1 MSEPRTKPEPSEFQP
16 ITLSTEPASAIFRL
30 QLRVDNRLGR
40 SVDCPSTAS
49 RVNPRDSPRER
60 NSHVQTHDLHG
71 LPGYGDLSTSEFLS
85 SGNFGDLEQTTASRS
100 KARGGQMSMVHG
112 QWSSGISR
120 PDKASPVLGK
130 DRRRRKARLV
140 SPLVDKSADVEFQGR
155 LPVVCEPTKTDTCKA
170 VQQCSSI
177 DALTILDQA
186 KRSHREE
193 YSCWPT
199 YYRAARNLHF

>member
-140 SPLVDKSADVEFQGR
+140 RWRVQLKGGKLRKAGR
-155 LPVVCEPTKTDTCKA
+155 LEDRYLQGCPAVLKYRCLDDT
-170 VQQCSSI
+170 
-177 DALTILDQA
+177 
-186 KRSHREE
+186 
-193 YSCWPT
+193 
-199 YYRAARNLHF
+199 